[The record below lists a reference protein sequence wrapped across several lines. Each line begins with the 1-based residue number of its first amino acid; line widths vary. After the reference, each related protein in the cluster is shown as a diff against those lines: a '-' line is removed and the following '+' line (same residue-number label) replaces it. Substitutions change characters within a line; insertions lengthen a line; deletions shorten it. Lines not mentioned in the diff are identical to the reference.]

1 MPESACLGE
10 GVGAEI
16 VARVEREVASALRRR
31 PHEEG
36 RLAGCIRE
44 LSPWS
49 PRIFGALA
57 GAAETLVRRRTLG
70 RPLYSAAIR
79 AVAAQDPERAGA
91 ILERALDLEDAGG
104 LATLS
109 ACTEIPAP
117 CLRGALARVAAGR
130 DPHLAFA
137 AEVARMARGETDGV
151 HVATVAPKIKESHR
165 LALCAELFVP
175 LRGSVV
181 LPASIAGAL
190 RVLRDAER
198 HLGRWLV
205 FAEVAVR
212 AGDRVPLEEARER
225 AATGPESSRIAW
237 TLLAWALA
245 DGEPPAVRPS
255 VELVARLSDRPS
267 NDRDPTFLF
276 RLAGARAPAV
286 RSLLEHLVRG
296 AGLRGPTAV
305 RAALYL
311 VRDHAREDLRRE
323 LWSVAGNKQLEALRG
338 LAYAALDD
346 AGGPENGDARLE
358 PLLHSRQLPTV
369 TWAVLARA
377 RAQGGLTGDLVTER
391 RFRRIE
397 QGWVE

>member
-1 MPESACLGE
+1 MSESACLGE

-16 VARVEREVASALRRR
+16 VARAEREVASALRRR
-31 PHEEG
+31 PAAEG
-36 RLAGCIRE
+36 RLAGCLRE

-57 GAAETLVRRRTLG
+57 GAAETLVRRRTLA

-117 CLRGALARVAAGR
+117 RLQGPLARVAAGR

-175 LRGSVV
+175 LRGCVA
-181 LPASIAGAL
+181 LPASIADAL

-212 AGDRVPLEEARER
+212 AGDHVPLEEARER
-225 AATGPESSRIAW
+225 ATTGPESSRIAW
-237 TLLAWALA
+237 ALLAWALA

-276 RLAGARAPAV
+276 RLASARAPAV

-296 AGLRGPTAV
+296 AGLRAPTAV

-311 VRDHAREDLRRE
+311 VRDHARDDLRRE
-323 LWSVAGNKQLEALRG
+323 LRSVAGNKQLEALRG
-338 LAYAALDD
+338 LACAALDD
-346 AGGPENGDARLE
+346 AGGAENGDARLE
-358 PLLHSRQLPTV
+358 PLFHSRQLPTV

-377 RAQGGLTGDLVTER
+377 RAHGGLTGDLVTER

>member
-1 MPESACLGE
+1 MSASAWMGE

-16 VARVEREVASALRRR
+16 VARAEREIASALRRR
-31 PHEEG
+31 PTAEG
-36 RLAGCIRE
+36 QLAGCLCE
-44 LSPWS
+44 LAPWS
-49 PRIFGALA
+49 PRVLAAMA
-57 GAAETLVRRRTLG
+57 GAADTLVRRRTLA
-70 RPLYSAAIR
+70 RPLYSASIR
-79 AVAAQDPERAGA
+79 AVTAQDPERAGA

-104 LATLS
+104 LVTLS

-117 CLRGALARVAAGR
+117 QLRHALARVAAGR

-137 AEVARMARGETDGV
+137 AEVARMARGETDGA
-151 HVATVAPKIKESHR
+151 HIATVAPKIKESHR

-175 LRGSVV
+175 LRGAVA
-181 LPASIAGAL
+181 LPPSIAGAL

-212 AGDRVPLEEARER
+212 AGDGIPLQEARER

-237 TLLAWALA
+237 ALLAWALA

-286 RSLLEHLVRG
+286 RTLLEHLVRG
-296 AGLRGPTAV
+296 TGLRAPTAV

-311 VRDHAREDLRRE
+311 VRDHARDDLRRE
-323 LWSVAGNKQLEALRG
+323 LSAVAASKQLEGLRG
-338 LAYAALDD
+338 LACAALDD
-346 AGGPENGDARLE
+346 AGVAEPGEARLE
-358 PLLHSRQLPTV
+358 PLLRSRQLPTV

-377 RAQGGLTGDLVTER
+377 RAEGQLAGDLVTER
-391 RFRRIE
+391 RYRRIE